1 MNLTKI
7 NGNTYYISAPTNIGV
22 YVFKDKYTLLIDSGD
37 NNQQGRKIANVLQAN
52 NLNVK
57 YIVNTHNHID
67 HAGGNSFFQEN
78 FPGSLFLASPEEGLI
93 LENGGLF
100 PMYLYGAHPP
110 RELSRHF
117 LKNKGLR
124 VDEIVTPGTHRI
136 NEEKFEVISL
146 PGHAPGLL
154 GIGTRDRVCF
164 LGDALFSEEIIAK
177 YSYPFLYDIRAQLN
191 TYPLIDELDY
201 DYFVLG
207 HADRVYDRP
216 TLLQLNRTNRDNLE
230 YYLDLIRDLLTQ
242 PHTREELLEEVTIL
256 ADLQLDFKEYYFFL
270 STMGAFVT
278 YLHDLGELDCQLE
291 NGKLYFY
298 HR

>member
-1 MNLTKI
+1 
-7 NGNTYYISAPTNIGV
+7 
-22 YVFKDKYTLLIDSGD
+22 
-37 NNQQGRKIANVLQAN
+37 
-52 NLNVK
+52 
-57 YIVNTHNHID
+57 
-67 HAGGNSFFQEN
+67 
-78 FPGSLFLASPEEGLI
+78 
-93 LENGGLF
+93 
-100 PMYLYGAHPP
+100 
-110 RELSRHF
+110 
-117 LKNKGLR
+117 
-124 VDEIVTPGTHRI
+124 
-136 NEEKFEVISL
+136 
-146 PGHAPGLL
+146 LL

-191 TYPLIDELDY
+191 TYQLIDELDY

-256 ADLQLDFKEYYFFL
+256 ADLQLDFKEYYFSL

-291 NGKLYFY
+291 SGKLYFY
-298 HR
+298 RR